1 MGETAVAGRSNSGPP
16 RLVRVVIA
24 FCGFALGE
32 AALWLATIVYAFER
46 GGVREAG
53 AVAVVGLV
61 FAMFVAP
68 FAAFAGDRF
77 RSDRALATGFALQV
91 VTAAAT
97 ATAIWV
103 GAPLA
108 AYTAAVLLTGA
119 HSLTRPVVGSIL
131 PAVTS
136 RPDELVRAN
145 VVIGVIN
152 DIGGAVGPLVAA
164 ALFAWVDIGSVF
176 VVFGVLAALGMVLT
190 WDLDL
195 AHTAD
200 GALAGMRRRDLADQV
215 IGGLRALRI
224 DRTLRTVVAAMAV
237 GSLAV
242 GALDV
247 FGVVFAEVRLDAGGG
262 SLAGLLA
269 AAVGMGSI
277 VGSLVAGRLIG
288 RDALMRPFLLSAA
301 VLGIPIVALAAVDR
315 LVPAMIVFALVG
327 VGRSLLAVTG
337 AVALQRLAPRNL
349 LVRIFGVYEGLTML
363 AMAVGALA
371 IPLLVEGLGIDWAS
385 GVTGTA
391 VLVIAFV
398 AVASVVRQLDELP
411 RPDPAVIERLLADP
425 LFAPLDVLA
434 IEALAANAC
443 ELTVPAGTVVVSTGD
458 VGDRYYLVLHGR
470 LEVSV
475 AGRIAGQL
483 TAGQSFGE
491 IALLRDLP
499 RQATVTAITAVG
511 LLTVERAGFLEAVSG
526 HPQSRATADKV
537 VGTLLGDR

>member
-1 MGETAVAGRSNSGPP
+1 
-16 RLVRVVIA
+16 VVIA
-24 FCGFALGE
+24 FGCFALGE

-53 AVAVVGLV
+53 AVAVVGLL
-61 FAMFVAP
+61 FAMVVAP

-77 RSDRALATGFALQV
+77 RSDRALATGFACQA
-91 VTAAAT
+91 VTAAAA

-103 GAPLA
+103 GVPLA
-108 AYTAAVLLTGA
+108 AYTAAVLMTGA
-119 HSLTRPVVGSIL
+119 HSLTRPVVGSML

-136 RPDELVRAN
+136 RPGELVRAN
-145 VVIGVIN
+145 VLIGVSN
-152 DIGGAVGPLVAA
+152 DIGVAVGPLMAA

-190 WDLDL
+190 WNLDL
-195 AHTAD
+195 AHTAN
-200 GALAGMRRRDLADQV
+200 GATTGMRRHDLADQV

-224 DRTLRTVVAAMAV
+224 DRTLRAIVAAMAV
-237 GSLAV
+237 GSLAI

-247 FGVVFAEVRLDAGGG
+247 LGVVFASIRLDADGG

-277 VGSLVAGRLIG
+277 IGSLVAGRFIG
-288 RDALMRPFLLSAA
+288 RSSLMRPFLLSAV
-301 VLGIPIVALAAVDR
+301 VLGVPIVALAVVNR
-315 LVPAMIVFALVG
+315 LVPAMIFFALVG
-327 VGRSLLAVTG
+327 VGRSVLTVTG

-363 AMAVGALA
+363 AMAFGALT
-371 IPLLVEGLGIDWAS
+371 IPPLVERLGVGWAS

-391 VLVIAFV
+391 VLVIGLV
-398 AVASVVRQLDELP
+398 AVVSVVRVDDLP

-443 ELTVPAGTVVVSTGD
+443 EMNMPAATVIVSAGD
-458 VGDRYYLVLHGR
+458 VGDHYFLILLGR

-475 AGRIAGQL
+475 AGRVVGELA
-483 TAGQSFGE
+483 AGQSFGE
-491 IALLRDLP
+491 IALLRDVP

-511 LLTVERAGFLEAVSG
+511 LLTVERAAFLEAVTG
-526 HPQSRATADKV
+526 HPQSRTTADEV
-537 VGTLLGDR
+537 IGVHLGDR

>member
-1 MGETAVAGRSNSGPP
+1 M
-16 RLVRVVIA
+16 VIA
-24 FCGFALGE
+24 FGCFALGE

-53 AVAVVGLV
+53 AVAVAGLV
-61 FAMFVAP
+61 FAMVVAP

-77 RSDRALATGFALQV
+77 RSDRALATGLACQL

-108 AYTAAVLLTGA
+108 AYTSAVLLTGA
-119 HSLTRPVVGSIL
+119 HSLTRPVVGSML

-145 VVIGVIN
+145 VLIGVIN
-152 DIGGAVGPLVAA
+152 DIGVAVGPLVAA
-164 ALFAWVDIGSVF
+164 ALFVWVDIGSVF
-176 VVFGVLAALGMVLT
+176 VVFGVLAGLGMVLT
-190 WDLDL
+190 WNLDL
-195 AHTAD
+195 AHTAG
-200 GALAGMRRRDLADQV
+200 GALTGMRRRDLADQV
-215 IGGLRALRI
+215 IGGLRALRT
-224 DRTLRTVVAAMAV
+224 DRTLRAIVAAMAV
-237 GSLAV
+237 GSLAI

-247 FGVVFAEVRLDAGGG
+247 LGVVFASVRLDADGG

-277 VGSLVAGRLIG
+277 IGSLVAGRLIG
-288 RDALMRPFLLSAA
+288 RASLMWPFLLSAV
-301 VLGIPIVALAAVDR
+301 VLGVPIIALAAVNR
-315 LVPAMIVFALVG
+315 LVPAMIFFALVG
-327 VGRSLLAVTG
+327 VGRSVLTVTG

-363 AMAVGALA
+363 AMAVGALT
-371 IPLLVEGLGIDWAS
+371 IPPLVERLGVGWAS

-391 VLVIAFV
+391 VLVIALA
-398 AVASVVRQLDELP
+398 AVVSVMRLDDLP
-411 RPDPAVIERLLADP
+411 RPDPAVVERLLADP

-443 ELTVPAGTVVVSTGD
+443 EMNVPAATVVVSAGD
-458 VGDRYYLVLHGR
+458 VGDHYFLILLGR

-475 AGRIAGQL
+475 AGRVIGELA
-483 TAGQSFGE
+483 AGQSFGE
-491 IALLRDLP
+491 IALLRDVP
-499 RQATVTAITAVG
+499 RQATVTAITVVG
-511 LLTVERAGFLEAVSG
+511 LLTVERAAFLEAVTG
-526 HPQSRATADKV
+526 HPQSRATANQVIDV
-537 VGTLLGDR
+537 HLGDR